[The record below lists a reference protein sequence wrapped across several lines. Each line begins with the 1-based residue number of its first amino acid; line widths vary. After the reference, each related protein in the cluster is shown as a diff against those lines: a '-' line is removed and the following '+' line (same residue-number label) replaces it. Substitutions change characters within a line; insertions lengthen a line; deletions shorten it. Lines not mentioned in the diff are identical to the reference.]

1 MTELQ
6 YLVDL
11 MTGDNDGCPHTQGSH
26 ALPCHRLKGQK
37 LEEYQEFVRVTC
49 TNVVSP
55 KLLVLFSTSSKAEP
69 LIMLRSSITDVLL
82 LPARAPGNVGSLPL
96 SAFKKGEV
104 NRGSQDLQL

>member
-1 MTELQ
+1 
-6 YLVDL
+6 
-11 MTGDNDGCPHTQGSH
+11 MTGDDDGRPHTQGSH

-37 LEEYQEFVRVTC
+37 ILREELQDFEKVTC

-82 LPARAPGNVGSLPL
+82 LPARAPDIVGSLPL
-96 SAFKKGEV
+96 SAFERGGKQEV
-104 NRGSQDLQL
+104 TRFEQKSPPLQPW